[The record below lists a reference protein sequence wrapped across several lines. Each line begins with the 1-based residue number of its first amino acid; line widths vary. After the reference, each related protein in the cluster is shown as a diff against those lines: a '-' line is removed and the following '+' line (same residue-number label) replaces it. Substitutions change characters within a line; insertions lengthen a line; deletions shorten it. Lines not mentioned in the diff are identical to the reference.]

1 MALMKSFRAN
11 SPLSSRFA
19 LVIMA
24 LLAAFAPATAAHA
37 QDQGIVAVVNDA
49 VISQHDLN
57 ARMALFLATSNLP
70 DTPDNRRRLA
80 PEVLRALIDDTLK
93 RQEMRRQNISVSQAE
108 LDRALAQI
116 AEQLRIEPAQLPA
129 FLASRGV
136 TMSALIDQLQ
146 AEIGWVRAVTRIAGD
161 RAVVS
166 AQEVDEEENRIK
178 GSAAAPSQRL
188 AEIFLSVDD
197 PSDQARIEDL
207 AVRLV
212 AEARGGANF
221 AGLARTFSQGPSAAS
236 GGDLGWVPI
245 EELDTRIQTVVTR
258 MQPGEVSDPIR
269 AQGGYFILH
278 LIGRRAG
285 GATSSSKLVVSV
297 QQLFVPLPTAV
308 TDAELRSR
316 AASIAEIS
324 QGAGSCT
331 ELAERSRQVPSAM
344 TRNTGLIDIQQLPSE
359 LRPLVQPLAV
369 GQVTPPVR
377 ATDGFLVLMMCERTE
392 EQSTEQRE
400 QIERRLREQRLSAVS
415 RRQLRDL
422 RRAALL
428 DIRT

>member
-1 MALMKSFRAN
+1 MKSFRLN
-11 SPLSSRFA
+11 RPLYSRLA
-19 LVIMA
+19 LGIVA
-24 LLAAFAPATAAHA
+24 LLAAFTPVEAAHA

-57 ARMALFLATSNLP
+57 SRMALFLATSNLP
-70 DTPDNRRRLA
+70 DTPDNRRRMA

-136 TMSALIDQLQ
+136 TMPSLIDQLE

-188 AEIFLSVDD
+188 AEIFLAVDD
-197 PSDQARIEDL
+197 PSDQGRVEEL

-221 AGLARTFSQGPSAAS
+221 AGLARTFSQGPSAAA
-236 GGDLGWVPI
+236 GGDLGWVPTD
-245 EELDTRIQTVVTR
+245 ELDTRIQTVVTR

-269 AQGGYFILH
+269 AQGGYFVLY

-285 GATSSSKLVVSV
+285 GTASSSKVMVSV
-297 QQLFVPLPTAV
+297 QQLFVPLPASV
-308 TDAELRSR
+308 TDLELRSR
-316 AASIAEIS
+316 AATIAEIS
-324 QGAGSCT
+324 AGAGSCND
-331 ELAERSRQVPSAM
+331 LAERSRQVPSAL
-344 TRNTGLIDIQQLPSE
+344 TRNIGTVDIQQLPPE

-369 GQVTPPVR
+369 GQITPPVR